1 MNEQPLQNL
10 LQHIAEDAIPPAEVD
25 LWSGI
30 RARTSEITLAGDSRM
45 KSRLHPR
52 QIAALITVIVLLLA
66 VAFLLS
72 PQGQIWAQS
81 ALQFFTHSESNTL
94 PPPPTETLVWV
105 NPQAPTPTPG
115 PTATPMAAFSTD
127 CGDYPAP
134 HCSVAQIRGKVTF
147 PVREL
152 SIIPAEMYFVG
163 ATGGPDY
170 VYLAYE
176 TVELEQGPLLA
187 LFEQPWT
194 GSAEQTNW
202 EVGPEVVVETVLIG
216 DVTGEYVRGSFSYM
230 AGDAEMAWNPDFQE
244 TLRWVEQDVFHD
256 LRYFSFDAPLG
267 KDVMA
272 ALAASLT
279 SEPVSANHPQMP
291 PTPTPEVFD
300 FSMLYPLTIAQAK
313 AQAGFDVWEPA
324 RLPQILYFEGA
335 AVKPETQVV
344 SMFFGLDQK
353 RWVGNTDGLTISQ
366 QPAQSDC
373 ELCGFVMGD
382 PAQAEAAYP
391 GKVVG
396 ANAVITSLTLG
407 SNPGQYIEG
416 GWIAQDDNEMKW
428 ENDPHVKILRWQAGA
443 NAFELCYWGFDVDQA
458 ALLSIAESMTPL
470 DVFATPGALTKFNP
484 YYPLTL
490 AQVTEQAGFDLLEP
504 TILPEFLYFGG
515 GLYEQEFG
523 ITNLIYPLI
532 EGYLDGLIEGEPEFA
547 DHSLNIKQQ
556 LAPDPETCELCGFIV
571 KATTIND
578 TDYPGKIVGEQPE
591 TVWIGEIEA
600 QFSQG
605 HWESAN
611 SEGFWTWDT
620 DVPLRLRWQTNG
632 IASELAY
639 YGSELTKE
647 DLIAIAES
655 MR

>member
-1 MNEQPLQNL
+1 MKEQPLQKL

-30 RARTSEITLAGDSRM
+30 CAKTSEITLSGDSRM
-45 KSRLHPR
+45 KSCLHAR
-52 QIAALITVIVLLLA
+52 QIAALITII
-66 VAFLLS
+66 AFLLT
-72 PQGQIWAQS
+72 PQGQTWAQS

-94 PPPPTETLVWV
+94 PAPPTETLVWV
-105 NPQAPTPTPG
+105 NLQTSTPTPG
-115 PTATPMAAFSTD
+115 PTETPMAVFSND
-127 CGDYPAP
+127 CGDYQAP

-147 PVREL
+147 PVQEL
-152 SIIPAEMYFVG
+152 GIIPTAMYFVG

-176 TVELEQGPLLA
+176 TVELETGPLLV

-194 GSAEQTNW
+194 GSTEQTNW
-202 EVGPEVVVETVLIG
+202 EIGPEAVIETVPIG
-216 DVTGEYVRGSFSYM
+216 DVTGEYVRGSFSYT
-230 AGDAEMAWNPDFQE
+230 AGEPGMTWKPDFRQE
-244 TLRWVEQDVFHD
+244 TLRWVEQGVFHD
-256 LRYFSFDAPLG
+256 LRYIFFDTPLG
-267 KDVMA
+267 KDGMA

-279 SEPVSANHPQMP
+279 SEPVSANLPQMP

-300 FSMLYPLTIAQAK
+300 FSTLYPLTIAQAK
-313 AQAGFDVWEPA
+313 AQAGFDIWEPA
-324 RLPQILYFEGA
+324 RLPQVLYFEGA

-366 QPAQSDC
+366 QPAQPDC
-373 ELCGFVMGD
+373 ELCGFVVGNLV
-382 PAQAEAAYP
+382 QAEAVYP

-396 ANAVITSLTLG
+396 ANAVITSLTVG
-407 SNPGQYIEG
+407 SSPGQYIEG
-416 GWIAQDDNEMKW
+416 GWVANDDNGMKW
-428 ENDPHVKILRWQAGA
+428 ENDPNVKILRWQAGA
-443 NAFELCYWGFDVDQA
+443 NAFELCYWGVDVDQA
-458 ALLSIAESMTPL
+458 ALLSIAESMTSL
-470 DVFATPGALTKFNP
+470 EVSATPGALTKFNP

-504 TILPEFLYFGG
+504 TILPEFLSFGG
-515 GLYEQEFG
+515 GLYEQELG

-532 EGYLDGLIEGEPEFA
+532 EGYYDELADPALDITA
-547 DHSLNIKQQ
+547 DHALIIKQQ
-556 LAPDPETCELCGFIV
+556 LAPNPETCKLCGFIV
-571 KATTIND
+571 KAATIND
-578 TDYPGKIVGEQPE
+578 IDYPGKIIGEQPE

-620 DVPLRLRWQTNG
+620 DTPLCLRWLADG
-632 IASELAY
+632 IAYELTY
-639 YGSELTKE
+639 YGSDLTKD